1 MSKITCLRCWSV
13 EISSFNFIFLDQMSD
28 PLTALMHAVQVMNL
42 LKTLIMKALQ
52 EREEAS
58 SGEYSPMSNYSSH
71 RLTDFE
77 NTSCEL
83 IASPSNYIA
92 HVDYNTNSETEDE
105 TESTHETEKYFT
117 KQVYD
122 DKENRSNSSTDIVGD
137 MQREGQTRSTTSPRS
152 TTDGEGS
159 GLSSVDN
166 IEFRVGKGESE
177 HGKITSDGNKV
188 DKLKDTSYPVPLCA

>member
-1 MSKITCLRCWSV
+1 
-13 EISSFNFIFLDQMSD
+13 MSD

-42 LKTLIMKALQ
+42 LKTLIMKTLQ

-83 IASPSNYIA
+83 IASPSNHIA
-92 HVDYNTNSETEDE
+92 QVHYNTNSETEDE
-105 TESTHETEKYFT
+105 TESTHETENYFS

-122 DKENRSNSSTDIVGD
+122 DKENRSNSCTNKIGD
-137 MQREGQTRSTTSPRS
+137 MQKEGQTRSPTSPRLS
-152 TTDGEGS
+152 MTNGEGS
-159 GLSSVDN
+159 GLNSVE
-166 IEFRVGKGESE
+166 ITEFRVGKSKSE

-188 DKLKDTSYPVPLCA
+188 DKLMDISCPAPLCV